1 MFAPPDFMN
10 LSLRL
15 RCRAVGEHGAVRQ
28 VGGHAGQQRGPHGS
42 VPRSV
47 PAGRGGGEDR
57 PAAPGP
63 GQRRLLPLLR
73 VTGRLRS
80 THQRRQGTTVR
91 KSCFPPAT
99 CSPTVERQVFITEMR
114 FKCNCNCV
122 LKKETHPSGTFR
134 NRKE

>member
-10 LSLRL
+10 LSLHL
-15 RCRAVGEHGAVRQ
+15 RCRAVGQHGAVRQ
-28 VGGHAGQQRGPHGS
+28 VGGHARQQRGPHGS

-80 THQRRQGTTVR
+80 THRRRQGTTVK
-91 KSCFPPAT
+91 KSCFPHTQTA
-99 CSPTVERQVFITEMR
+99 SRLESNSREAGFY
-114 FKCNCNCV
+114 
-122 LKKETHPSGTFR
+122 
-134 NRKE
+134 